1 MDART
6 RKLVGWAIVAVGLVI
21 AVVGGLA
28 DQVGLGG
35 EGEDEFGSKQ
45 VIALVVGLVL
55 VVGGLALAM
64 LRPRPT

>member
-1 MDART
+1 VDART
-6 RKLVGWAIVAVGLVI
+6 RKLVGWVIVAAGLVI

-35 EGEDEFGSKQ
+35 EGEDELGSKQ
-45 VIALVVGLVL
+45 VVAIVVGLVL
-55 VVGGLALAM
+55 VVAGLALAM

>member
-64 LRPRPT
+64 LRPRST